1 MSIINT
7 GICLLCVPFTINIA
21 AGICTKLEGMDGAY
35 NKYDTEMRLNHIVT
49 QLDIVIENLEEI
61 RNNQNKLYSEML
73 KANNTLRSMRA
84 SMGRM
89 EGKISGILAG
99 MGAIY
104 MQGEFQNAQL
114 SAIRFQTE
122 KLLESSELNAYLN
135 GCNNRQLSYMNRMN
149 YLAGHYDNPYGNYT
163 PV

>member
-1 MSIINT
+1 
-7 GICLLCVPFTINIA
+7 
-21 AGICTKLEGMDGAY
+21 MDGAY

-73 KANNTLRSMRA
+73 KANNALRSIRA
-84 SMGRM
+84 SIGRM
-89 EGKISGILAG
+89 EGQISGILAG

-104 MQGEFQNAQL
+104 MQGKFQNEQL
-114 SAIRFQTE
+114 SLIRAQTE

-135 GCNNRQLSYMNRMN
+135 ACNNRQLSYMNRMN
-149 YLAGHYDNPYGNYT
+149 YLAGHYDNPYGSYT